1 MSYCILISAFY
12 LGLHY
17 LSNDTK
23 VLGMLNVK
31 EQPFVLLFI
40 LGLVPINLLE
50 QNGSL
55 MCYNLYTFLVTE
67 AEFKRLKEA
76 FKRSSNLNGL
86 ISKQS
91 FVKDVLG
98 DGVPV
103 PVAEVTAIDLSL

>member
-1 MSYCILISAFY
+1 M
-12 LGLHY
+12 
-17 LSNDTK
+17 
-23 VLGMLNVK
+23 
-31 EQPFVLLFI
+31 
-40 LGLVPINLLE
+40 
-50 QNGSL
+50 
-55 MCYNLYTFLVTE
+55 TE

-103 PVAEVTAIDLSL
+103 PVAEVIALDYSL